1 MNEIC
6 VCRQHHTQIHEGL
19 LHVEGIA
26 PYGLTWT
33 TKNGTSVKKYVSRP
47 PEEKVLFEKTGRK
60 VSPQGDGDPPFED
73 TTIYSLDEVPDM
85 ISREWWKKYG
95 HNFRFEGNRL
105 LLKHSG

>member
-1 MNEIC
+1 MM
-6 VCRQHHTQIHEGL
+6 T
-19 LHVEGIA
+19 
-26 PYGLTWT
+26 P
-33 TKNGTSVKKYVSRP
+33 NGC
-47 PEEKVLFEKTGRK
+47 
-60 VSPQGDGDPPFED
+60 PPFPRQMCLTVSCGGAASSNPSYED